1 MTSSALAGHALLAAD
16 LPQEV
21 LDVVERSITTE
32 YASFTRSGRPVTSP
46 VTPYPGRL
54 GSLVDVSTGLTY
66 PGKAERARRDPRIA
80 MLFSDPL
87 GSGLV
92 EPPVVLVQG
101 LATVRDADL
110 QAGLDRYVEESR
122 RKLPAASKGTP
133 WVLLE
138 RQAWYFAR
146 IWVGMTPLRVTWWP
160 QGRLDV
166 PPRVWTAPSGTVA
179 PASDPAP
186 APAPRQDASSTA
198 SWRRPS
204 DDWRPAAARA
214 ERLGRPVLTVAGA
227 DGWPLPVRSVGVN
240 RLPDGYEVELPV
252 GAGVPANSGVP
263 ASLTF
268 HQHDDPFR
276 QQENVS
282 LAGEVTTDGER
293 ATFTVQRALGDW
305 SLAGG
310 RWARTRAF
318 LSAAPAL
325 RDRLQQEAARRGQ
338 PVPVVRRPRSR

>member
-1 MTSSALAGHALLAAD
+1 
-16 LPQEV
+16 
-21 LDVVERSITTE
+21 
-32 YASFTRSGRPVTSP
+32 
-46 VTPYPGRL
+46 
-54 GSLVDVSTGLTY
+54 
-66 PGKAERARRDPRIA
+66 

-92 EPPVVLVQG
+92 DPPTVLVQG

-122 RKLPAASKGTP
+122 RKLPAAGKGTP
-133 WVLLE
+133 WFLLE

-166 PPRVWTAPSGTVA
+166 APQVWTAPAGTVA

-186 APAPRQDASSTA
+186 APAPRYDASRTS
-198 SWRRPS
+198 SWRTPS

-227 DGWPLPVRSVGVN
+227 DGWPLPVRSRDVRRITG
-240 RLPDGYEVELPV
+240 GYELDLPV
-252 GAGVPANSGVP
+252 GAGVPARSAVP
-263 ASLTF
+263 ACLTF
-268 HQHDDPFR
+268 HRHDDPFR
-276 QQENVS
+276 QQENVA
-282 LAGEVTTDGER
+282 LAGEVTTDGDS
-293 ATFTVQRALGDW
+293 ATFAPTRALGNW

-318 LSAAPAL
+318 LSAGPAL
-325 RDRLQQEAARRGQ
+325 RGRLEQEAARRGQ
-338 PVPVVRRPRSR
+338 SVPVVHRPGSR